1 MAFGLRRISLEMP
14 YVNLLSQRDAI
25 DRAIRGLQ
33 VAENPPRVLNVAGP
47 ITPVKDICLKLG
59 EVLGKEPIFACEPA
73 ATALIANDEYC
84 VKTFG
89 PYRDGVD
96 EMIEA
101 AARWVAAEGE
111 DWGLPTMF
119 GKADHIY

>member
-1 MAFGLRRISLEMP
+1 MP

-25 DRAIRGLQ
+25 DRALRGFE
-33 VAENPPRVLNVAGP
+33 VAANPPTILNVAGP
-47 ITPVKDICLKLG
+47 VTDVEMVCNKLS
-59 EVLGKEPIFACEPA
+59 EIVGKEPNFVGERAD
-73 ATALIANDEYC
+73 TALIANDDFC
-84 VKTFG
+84 VERFG

-101 AARWVAAEGE
+101 AAKWVINDGE
-111 DWGLPTMF
+111 DWDLPTMF